1 MDPHGST
8 CILDVFLPVKHSHRG
23 NIVQNLPFRPGQN
36 IPASFLLPAYI
47 ICVAVSHAD
56 LPVPLIVMPEFR
68 PDQGP
73 QHLRPA
79 QTVKSQFIERTSN
92 RECRDTR
99 PRVSAKTVRITERTP
114 QEGCPYKN
122 IGNCTIC
129 RNAQTVLQQRIRQ
142 QYLAKPIL

>member
-1 MDPHGST
+1 VYVSVTVAVIVTVTVIVIVIGIQKHPHGST

-23 NIVQNLPFRPGQN
+23 NIVQDLPFRPGQN

-56 LPVPLIVMPEFR
+56 LPVPLIVMPELG

-79 QTVKSQFIERTSN
+79 QTVKSQFIE
-92 RECRDTR
+92 
-99 PRVSAKTVRITERTP
+99 VF
-114 QEGCPYKN
+114 Q
-122 IGNCTIC
+122 IC
-129 RNAQTVLQQRIRQ
+129 IKGP
-142 QYLAKPIL
+142 LA